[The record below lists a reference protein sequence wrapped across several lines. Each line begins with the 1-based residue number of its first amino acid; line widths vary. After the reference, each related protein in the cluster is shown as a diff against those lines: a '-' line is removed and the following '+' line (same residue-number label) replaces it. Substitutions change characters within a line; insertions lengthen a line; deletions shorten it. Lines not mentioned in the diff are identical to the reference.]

1 MSAHSA
7 LTLEDL
13 KRVEEAYDPLWR
25 LGLNAL
31 AVLVDIL
38 EMFRPGRILELGPGY
53 SSVFLYEYAAAQRSD
68 GKRAVEYF
76 AIDEIGE
83 IGLHGERHKE
93 IMNQQGFDTSNI
105 FTVPRVA
112 GTGNYDFSWV
122 HIPDKWKAD
131 FILVDGPSGPTGRV
145 TDDSVAFLRGVSSP
159 NTAWLI
165 DDIHRPDGAFLY
177 DMIRRGGRFRAA
189 NIPDGTKI
197 CGALLPAETME
208 AHYLQQGLNRSPIL
222 DKDGRTI
229 KQTPSL

>member
-1 MSAHSA
+1 MSAQSA

-13 KRVEEAYDPLWR
+13 KQVEQAYDPLWR

-31 AVLVDIL
+31 AVLVDVL
-38 EMFRPGRILELGPGY
+38 EMFRPRRILELGPGY
-53 SSVFLYEYAAAQRSD
+53 SSIFLYEYTAAQRRD
-68 GKRAVEYF
+68 GRKSAEYF
-76 AIDEIGE
+76 AIDEVGPYAAK
-83 IGLHGERHKE
+83 HKE
-93 IMNQQGFDTSNI
+93 VVQSQGFDTSNI
-105 FTVPRVA
+105 FIVPRIA
-112 GTGNYDFSWV
+112 GTDNYDFSWA
-122 HIPDKWKAD
+122 HFPDKWKAD

-145 TDDSVAFLRGVSSP
+145 TDDSVAFLRGISSP

-229 KQTPSL
+229 KQSPSL